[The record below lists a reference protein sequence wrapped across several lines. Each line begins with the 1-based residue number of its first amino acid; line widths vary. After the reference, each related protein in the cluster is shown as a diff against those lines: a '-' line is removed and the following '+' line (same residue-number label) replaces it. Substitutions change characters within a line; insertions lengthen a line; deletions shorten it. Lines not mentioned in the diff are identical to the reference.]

1 MNARERKQE
10 EQELQQAVKV
20 TCAAVRGIA
29 HRKARRYEQEFL
41 LRVRDMIDIEIKND
55 KEINNYLAR
64 HISDEIETEI
74 TKGQRQ

>member
-10 EQELQQAVKV
+10 EQELQQAVKAMR
-20 TCAAVRGIA
+20 TTIRSIA

-41 LRVRDMIDIEIKND
+41 CRVRDMIDVEIKNN

-64 HISDEIETEI
+64 HISDEIEAEI
-74 TKGQRQ
+74 TKD